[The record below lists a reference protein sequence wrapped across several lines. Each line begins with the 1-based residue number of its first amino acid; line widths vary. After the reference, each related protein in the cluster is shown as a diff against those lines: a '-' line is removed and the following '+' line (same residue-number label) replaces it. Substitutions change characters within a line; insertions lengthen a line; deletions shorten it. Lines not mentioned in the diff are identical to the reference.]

1 MAEMGVREVIEG
13 VALLC
18 LVSDPNLAQHP
29 LQANLR
35 ISVCCEYHC
44 KFDKNTHLYKLLIL
58 SIECP

>member
-18 LVSDPNLAQHP
+18 LIFDPSLAQHP

-35 ISVCCEYHC
+35 ISVCCEYYGN
-44 KFDKNTHLYKLLIL
+44 FDKGTYLYKLLVL